1 MPTIALAPCSCGHDR
16 AHQVAQRLTADG
28 IAVVLWSDGPVT
40 GRMGFALDGVPVARP
55 ATNEAR
61 EAALAAGWLLLGEV
75 ALYDYADLG
84 ALYAACR
91 WAADRGRGPGAVR
104 ERLAAL
110 SSPRLRPVWEV
121 YQTDRDGR
129 PTVRVWR
136 LPRVRWPG
144 LAVWDH
150 VSVGAQGARY
160 ELFHVDRDNV
170 GTRTGFRFSRLAD
183 LARHL
188 HEVQRDDAAEAR

>member
-1 MPTIALAPCSCGHDR
+1 MPALAPCSCGHDH
-16 AHQVAQRLTADG
+16 AHQIAKRLTADG
-28 IAVVLWSDGPVT
+28 IAVILWSNGPVT

-55 ATNEAR
+55 ATEEAR
-61 EAALAAGWLLLGEV
+61 AVALAAGWLLLGEV

-91 WAADRGRGPGAVR
+91 WTAERGGGPGAVR
-104 ERLAAL
+104 ARLAAL
-110 SSPRLRPVWEV
+110 AAPAVRPVWEV

-129 PTVRVWR
+129 PTVRVWL

-150 VSVGAQGARY
+150 VSVGARGARY
-160 ELFHVDRDNV
+160 ELFHVDRDGV
-170 GTRTGFRFSRLAD
+170 GTTTGLRFARLAD

-188 HEVQRDDAAEAR
+188 TDEGR